1 MKSSLLLAGDPTTA
15 FFLLSRLEL
24 EYLGFPRSSVEIG
37 DWRLEFFFRSK
48 LDIGERCCCWLVDNL
63 ILCRDLSRVSSP
75 RDETGVVVSTTIL
88 VEGTTS
94 GRFDTSSSSS
104 SAKGM
109 LSVMLGVER
118 ERFIISSLWD
128 ASSLW
133 DDDTSTALLWNL
145 RFVSNSESGGI
156 SFVTSSGGDIGCE
169 KETWRERG
177 RAFGEL

>member
-24 EYLGFPRSSVEIG
+24 EYLGFPPRSSVEMG

-48 LDIGERCCCWLVDNL
+48 LDIGERCCWLVDNL

-94 GRFDTSSSSS
+94 GRFDTSSSS
-104 SAKGM
+104 AKGM
-109 LSVMLGVER
+109 SSVMLGVER

-145 RFVSNSESGGI
+145 RFVSNSESGRI

-177 RAFGEL
+177 HAFGEL